1 MMESEKMGRDGM
13 KGERMKGERMGNEK
27 LLTVVVPTYNI
38 EGYIERCVESV
49 AGVRGNERVEVLV
62 VNDGSTDGSSAL
74 AHGVEGRYGGVV
86 RVIDKE
92 NGHYGS
98 CVNRG
103 IAEARGKYVKVLDG
117 DDWFDTECFGEM
129 LDAME
134 CQDADLVMS
143 DFAVRY
149 EDSGRV
155 EVHALDFAA
164 GRVFDVNELLGCDAL
179 VHVWHQSLCYRRGL
193 LEGYRQLERVH
204 YTDVMWDFVPMCR
217 VGSVYRFGGAVYY
230 YRLGRPGQSVAAEV
244 RRRNFGHEIKVT
256 MAILV
261 SLRGM
266 VDAGVCESG
275 RIERPLLER
284 LKMLYRDA
292 IVKGFADGD
301 EGMVGLDALLGEV
314 MPGVYEG
321 VGRLRLSCPLLPLRY
336 IRLWRRDR
344 GSWLL
349 RWCVG
354 VYRLLH
360 GC

>member
-1 MMESEKMGRDGM
+1 MESD
-13 KGERMKGERMGNEK
+13 K
-27 LLTVVVPTYNI
+27 LLTVVVPMYNI

-49 AGVRGNERVEVLV
+49 ARVRGNERVEVLV

-74 AHGVEGRYGGVV
+74 AHGVESRYGGVV

-103 IAEARGKYVKVLDG
+103 VAEARGKYVKVLDG
-117 DDWFDTECFGEM
+117 DDWFDTDGFGVM

-155 EVHALDFAA
+155 DVHALDFAA
-164 GRVFDVNELLGCDAL
+164 GRVFGIDELLGCDSL
-179 VHVWHQSLCYRRGL
+179 VHVWHQSLCYRREL
-193 LEGYRQLERVH
+193 LAGYRQLENVH

-217 VGSVYRFGGAVYY
+217 VGSVYRVGSVVYY
-230 YRLGRPGQSVAAEV
+230 YRLGRPGQSVEAAV
-244 RRRNFGHEIKVT
+244 RRRCFGDEIKVT
-256 MAILV
+256 MAILA

-266 VDAGVCESG
+266 VDAGVCDGS
-275 RIERPLLER
+275 RIEGPLLER
-284 LKMLYRDA
+284 LRVLYRDA

-301 EGMVGLDALLGEV
+301 EGMLAMDGMLGEV
-314 MPGVYEG
+314 MPRVYEG
-321 VGRLRLSCPLLPLRY
+321 VGRLRLSWPLLPLRY
-336 IRLWRRDR
+336 IGLWRRDR
-344 GSWLL
+344 GSRLL
-349 RWCVG
+349 RWCVW